1 MQCEFPKNWIVSPD
15 PFQNAFLKSLDPADF
30 AAIRGH
36 LKAVELREGASL
48 IELGQTVVWAHLP
61 LTAVVSLVVEL
72 EAGERIEVALVG
84 SDSIL
89 GTFGVLGEPVA
100 LVHAVVLVPGAALLV
115 EAARLRALAQQS
127 AAFRDN
133 LMRHSQ
139 ALFVQAQQSVGCN
152 ASHTVE
158 ARLARWLLRVRDLSG
173 CDRFKLTQELMA
185 EMIGVRRNS
194 VSFVAHALQQANII
208 RFSRGHIEI
217 INVDELNRAAC
228 ECYRAVK
235 LQYKRLRF
243 STGEEPRA

>member
-1 MQCEFPKNWIVSPD
+1 MASAD
-15 PFQNAFLKSLDPADF
+15 PFQNALLKSLSPGDF
-30 AAIRGH
+30 EAIRPH
-36 LKAVELREGASL
+36 LKVVELLEGDSL
-48 IELGQTVVWAHLP
+48 IELGQSVVWAHFP

-72 EAGERIEVALVG
+72 EAGERIEVAMVG

-115 EAARLRALAQQS
+115 DAARLRTLAQQS
-127 AAFRDN
+127 TALRDT
-133 LMRHSQ
+133 LTRHGQ

-173 CDRFKLTQELMA
+173 SDRFKLTQELMA

-194 VSFVAHALQQANII
+194 VSFVAHALQEANVI

-217 INVDELNRAAC
+217 INVAGLNLATC

-235 LQYKRLRF
+235 LQYKRLHF
-243 STGEEPRA
+243 PD

>member
-1 MQCEFPKNWIVSPD
+1 MMVSAD
-15 PFQNAFLKSLDPADF
+15 PLQNALLKSLSPADF
-30 AAIRGH
+30 ATIRPH
-36 LKAVELREGASL
+36 LKTVRLLEGASL
-48 IELGQTVVWAHLP
+48 IELGQTVVSAHFP

-84 SDSIL
+84 ADSIL
-89 GTFGVLGEPVA
+89 GVFGVLGEPVA
-100 LVHAVVLVPGAALLV
+100 LVHAVVLVPGVALLA
-115 EAARLRALAQQS
+115 ETARLRALALES
-127 AAFRDN
+127 TDFRDH
-133 LMRHSQ
+133 LTRHSQ

-158 ARLARWLLRVRDLSG
+158 ARLARWLLRMRDLSG
-173 CDRFKLTQELMA
+173 RDRFKLTQELMA

-194 VSFVAHALQQANII
+194 VSFVAHALQQANVI

-217 INVDELNRAAC
+217 INVAELNKATC

-243 STGEEPRA
+243 LAEEEAGAR

>member
-1 MQCEFPKNWIVSPD
+1 MVSAD
-15 PFQNAFLKSLDPADF
+15 PFRNAFLKSLRPADF
-30 AAIRGH
+30 AAIRPH
-36 LKAVELREGASL
+36 LKAVELLEGASV
-48 IELGQTVVWAHLP
+48 IELGQTVAWAHFP

-84 SDSIL
+84 PDGIL

-100 LVHAVVLVPGAALLV
+100 LVHAVVLVPGMALQV
-115 EAARLRALAQQS
+115 EAARLSALAQQS
-127 AAFRDN
+127 VEFRDG
-133 LMRHSQ
+133 LTRHSQ

-173 CDRFKLTQELMA
+173 SDRFKLTQELMA

-194 VSFVAHALQQANII
+194 VSFVAHALQEANVI

-217 INVDELNRAAC
+217 VNAAELNKATC

-243 STGEEPRA
+243 SD

>member
-1 MQCEFPKNWIVSPD
+1 MVSAD
-15 PFQNAFLKSLDPADF
+15 PLQNAFLKSLSPVDF
-30 AAIRGH
+30 AAIRRH
-36 LKAVELREGASL
+36 LRAVELQEGASL

-72 EAGERIEVALVG
+72 KAGERIEVALVG

-89 GTFGVLGEPVA
+89 GTFGILGEPVA
-100 LVHAVVLVPGAALLV
+100 LVHAVVLVPGAALLIEV
-115 EAARLRALAQQS
+115 ARLRALAQQS
-127 AAFRDN
+127 VEFRDN
-133 LMRHSQ
+133 LTRHSQ

-173 CDRFKLTQELMA
+173 RDRFKFTQELMA

-194 VSFVAHALQQANII
+194 VSFVAHAFQQANVI

-217 INVDELNRAAC
+217 VNAAELNKTTC

-235 LQYKRLRF
+235 MQYKRLGL
-243 STGEEPRA
+243 STGEESEA